1 MTDGEEN
8 GTHEEILTRLVQ
20 AIIQEAVEPEL
31 KLRPSDTKACLQHYF
46 K

>member
-8 GTHEEILTRLVQ
+8 GTHKEILTRLVL
-20 AIIQEAVEPEL
+20 AIIQEAIEPEFKPRL
-31 KLRPSDTKACLQHYF
+31 SDAKACLQHYF